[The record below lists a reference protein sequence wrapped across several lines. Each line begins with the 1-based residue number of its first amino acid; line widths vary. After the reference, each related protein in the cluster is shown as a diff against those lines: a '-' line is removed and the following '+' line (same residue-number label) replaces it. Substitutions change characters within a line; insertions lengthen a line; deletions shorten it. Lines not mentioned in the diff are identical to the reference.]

1 MLLSQ
6 FEKLKLPSY
15 GTMPGV
21 AFHCSDLQ
29 MSENGPR
36 VLIFGGQRQGISGAM
51 YSFEQSSGDGFL
63 LMPEGVEGS
72 GPPPPARTQATLT
85 SYGAEPQTQLLL
97 FAGFVLNVGCVNDLW
112 RVTISLDA
120 ASMPVPSWEQLEASG
135 EAPEPRYGHSATLMG
150 SKIVT
155 FGGQNTLIQFNDCH
169 VLDPVAAAW
178 SSPTVNGTPPMVRM
192 KHTASAITPSTLLVF
207 GGFNKTERVMAD
219 CYKLDLSGDGGS
231 VTWNPAYP
239 EVPAGSKSIPARAQ
253 HSASV
258 TPDGKFLFIFGGYDG
273 AKSMNDLWLL
283 ELASMSLRNL
293 GVETPAPEPRSRHT
307 THICGETALLHIFG
321 GYDGGKPVE
330 GNVYTLDVSDP
341 ASLEGPEAAD
351 GKDKKD
357 AKKDDEG
364 GDEDA

>member
-1 MLLSQ
+1 
-6 FEKLKLPSY
+6 
-15 GTMPGV
+15 
-21 AFHCSDLQ
+21 
-29 MSENGPR
+29 
-36 VLIFGGQRQGISGAM
+36 
-51 YSFEQSSGDGFL
+51 
-63 LMPEGVEGS
+63 
-72 GPPPPARTQATLT
+72 
-85 SYGAEPQTQLLL
+85 
-97 FAGFVLNVGCVNDLW
+97 
-112 RVTISLDA
+112 
-120 ASMPVPSWEQLEASG
+120 
-135 EAPEPRYGHSATLMG
+135 MG

-283 ELASMSLRNL
+283 ELASMSLSAWTRRRAAL
-293 GVETPAPEPRSRHT
+293 APRR
-307 THICGETALLHIFG
+307 ICGRPPCCTSSAATM
-321 GYDGGKPVE
+321 V
-330 GNVYTLDVSDP
+330 
-341 ASLEGPEAAD
+341 ASPWRTCTRWT
-351 GKDKKD
+351 
-357 AKKDDEG
+357 
-364 GDEDA
+364 

>member
-1 MLLSQ
+1 MLAPTHPLQPRALFFLFSDVTRPPLLFLRMLLSQ

-120 ASMPVPSWEQLEASG
+120 ASMPVPSWEQLLSLGAAEPSEPLGSRPLGRLAASFQSPTASTQARTHLALG
-135 EAPEPRYGHSATLMG
+135 GGAGVGLGAALYMLLFRLGGWRRSNVIG
-150 SKIVT
+150 SK
-155 FGGQNTLIQFNDCH
+155 GRPALRQGN
-169 VLDPVAAAW
+169 AA
-178 SSPTVNGTPPMVRM
+178 VCG
-192 KHTASAITPSTLLVF
+192 
-207 GGFNKTERVMAD
+207 
-219 CYKLDLSGDGGS
+219 
-231 VTWNPAYP
+231 
-239 EVPAGSKSIPARAQ
+239 AGIS
-253 HSASV
+253 
-258 TPDGKFLFIFGGYDG
+258 
-273 AKSMNDLWLL
+273 
-283 ELASMSLRNL
+283 
-293 GVETPAPEPRSRHT
+293 
-307 THICGETALLHIFG
+307 
-321 GYDGGKPVE
+321 
-330 GNVYTLDVSDP
+330 
-341 ASLEGPEAAD
+341 
-351 GKDKKD
+351 
-357 AKKDDEG
+357 
-364 GDEDA
+364 